1 MNAQPPPPPNGSSPD
16 GLKPLGRDAAPETSE
31 LLRPS
36 RSWLQATIWTL
47 LGTAAFAIAW
57 LAVAKT
63 DEVVVAPGKLEP
75 LGSVKDVQMPVGGVV
90 KSILVKEGEL
100 VKANQI
106 LLKLDTE
113 TDLDRRKNLDQ
124 SIALKQE
131 QLNLKLLERNRYLE
145 LNSTEQ
151 RVLKENLLLQEE
163 LLGRYRDLADQGA
176 SPEIQLLQQ
185 SDRVQQVRGQLE
197 KITVDRE
204 RQLALLD
211 QQIQTLKSD
220 LGTLKSDRTGQ
231 VVRLR
236 YQEIRSPADGL
247 VFGLKPTAAGFVGR
261 DSEPVMS
268 IVPIDTLE
276 ARVEVPSNKI
286 GFIHQGQSSDL
297 SIDSYRATDFGV
309 LEGVVRKIGSDAL
322 PPDPTTG
329 VAGYRFPVDIQLK
342 SQSLV
347 LKDGQ
352 SLPLQVGMSL
362 TANIKLRKV
371 SYLQLLMGGLRD
383 RTESLR
389 EF

>member
-1 MNAQPPPPPNGSSPD
+1 MNNITPNNGTDNSD
-16 GLKPLGRDAAPETSE
+16 RLKPLGRDAAPETSE

-36 RSWLQATIWTL
+36 KSWLQATIWTL
-47 LGTAAFAIAW
+47 IGTAGFAITW
-57 LAVAKT
+57 LAIAKT

-75 LGSVKDVQMPVGGVV
+75 LGSVKDIQMPVGGVV
-90 KSILVKEGEL
+90 QDILVKEGQQ
-100 VKANQI
+100 VKADQI
-106 LLKLDTE
+106 LLRLDTE
-113 TDLDRRKNLDQ
+113 ADLDLRESLDE
-124 SIALKQE
+124 SIALKRE
-131 QLNLKLLERNRYLE
+131 QLNLKQEERLQYLE

-151 RVLKENLLLQEE
+151 RVLRENLVLQQE
-163 LLGRYRDLADQGA
+163 LLERYRDLAEQGA

-185 SDRVQQVRGQLE
+185 ADRVQQVEGQLE
-197 KITVDRE
+197 KITVDRD

-220 LGTLKSDRTGQ
+220 LSRLGSDRTGQ
-231 VVRLR
+231 VVKLR
-236 YQEIRSPADGL
+236 YQEIRSPVDGI
-247 VFGLKPTAAGFVGR
+247 VFDLKPSARGFVARG
-261 DSEPVMS
+261 SEPVMT

-276 ARVEVPSNKI
+276 ARVAVPSNKI
-286 GFIHQGQSSDL
+286 GFIRQGQPSDL
-297 SIDSYRATDFGV
+297 SVDSYRATDFGV

-329 VAGYRFPVDIQLK
+329 VAGYSFPVDIQLK
-342 SQSLV
+342 SQSLM

-352 SLPLQVGMSL
+352 VLPLQVGMSL

-371 SYLQLLMGGLRD
+371 SYLQLLLGGLRD

>member
-1 MNAQPPPPPNGSSPD
+1 MSNTPPSGGQQPEGFQ
-16 GLKPLGRDAAPETSE
+16 PLGRDAAPETSE

-36 RSWLQATIWTL
+36 RSWLQAVIWTL
-47 LGTAAFAIAW
+47 LGTAGFAVLW
-57 LAVAKT
+57 LVIAKT

-75 LGSVKDVQMPVGGVV
+75 LGSVKDIQMPVGGVV
-90 KSILVKEGEL
+90 KDILVKEGER
-100 VKANQI
+100 VKADQ
-106 LLKLDTE
+106 LLLRLDTE
-113 TDLDRRKNLDQ
+113 ADLDRRKTLDE
-124 SIALKQE
+124 SIQLKAEQLALKQ
-131 QLNLKLLERNRYLE
+131 QERLSYLE

-151 RVLKENLLLQEE
+151 RVLQENLELQEE
-163 LLGRYRDLADQGA
+163 LLERYRNLAEQGA

-185 SDRVQQVRGQLE
+185 EDRVQQVEGQLE

-204 RQLALLD
+204 RQVALLD
-211 QQIQTLKSD
+211 QQIQALKTD
-220 LGTLKSDRTGQ
+220 LANVRSERTSQ
-231 VVRLR
+231 VVKLR
-236 YQEIRSPADGL
+236 YQEIRSPVEGI
-247 VFGLKPTAAGFVGR
+247 VFELKPTASGFVARG
-261 DSEPVMS
+261 SEPVMT

-286 GFIHQGQSSDL
+286 GFIHHGQATDL

-322 PPDPTTG
+322 PPDPATG
-329 VAGYRFPVDIQLK
+329 SSGYRFPVDIQLK

>member
-1 MNAQPPPPPNGSSPD
+1 MNNITPSGPNNSD
-16 GLKPLGRDAAPETSE
+16 GFKPLGRDAAPETSE

-36 RSWLQATIWTL
+36 KSWLQATIWTL
-47 LGTAAFAIAW
+47 LGTAGFAIAW
-57 LAVAKT
+57 LAIAKT
-63 DEVVVAPGKLEP
+63 DEVVVAAGRLEP
-75 LGSVKDVQMPVGGVV
+75 LGSVKDIQMPVGGVV
-90 KSILVKEGEL
+90 QDILVKEGQQ
-100 VKANQI
+100 VKADQI
-106 LLKLDTE
+106 LLRLDTE
-113 TDLDRRKNLDQ
+113 ADLDLRESLDET
-124 SIALKQE
+124 IALKQE
-131 QLNLKLLERNRYLE
+131 QLNLKREERLQYLE

-151 RVLKENLLLQEE
+151 RVLRENLERQQE
-163 LLGRYRDLADQGA
+163 LLERYKELAEQGA

-185 SDRVQQVRGQLE
+185 ADRVQQVEGQLE
-197 KITVDRE
+197 KITVDRD

-211 QQIQTLKSD
+211 QQIQTLKSELSR
-220 LGTLKSDRTGQ
+220 LGSDRTSQ
-231 VVRLR
+231 VVKLR
-236 YQEIRSPADGL
+236 YQEIRSPVDGI
-247 VFGLKPTAAGFVGR
+247 VFDLKPSATGFVARG
-261 DSEPVMS
+261 SEPVMT

-276 ARVEVPSNKI
+276 ARVAVPSNKI
-286 GFIHQGQSSDL
+286 GFIHQGQATDL
-297 SIDSYRATDFGV
+297 SVDSYRATDFGV

-329 VAGYRFPVDIQLK
+329 IAGYSFPVDIQLK

-352 SLPLQVGMSL
+352 ALPLQVGMSL

>member
-1 MNAQPPPPPNGSSPD
+1 MNNNDNAFQ
-16 GLKPLGRDAAPETSE
+16 PLGRDAAPETSE

-36 RSWLQATIWTL
+36 KSWLQAVIWTML
-47 LGTAAFAIAW
+47 ATAGFAIAW
-57 LAVAKT
+57 LAIAKT

-75 LGSVKDVQMPVGGVV
+75 LGSVKDIQMPLGGVV
-90 KSILVKEGEL
+90 EDILVREGER

-113 TDLDRRKNLDQ
+113 ADLDKRESLDET
-124 SIALKQE
+124 IVLKQE
-131 QLNLKLLERNRYLE
+131 QLDLKQEERIRYLE

-151 RVLKENLLLQEE
+151 RVLRENLLLQQE
-163 LLGRYRDLADQGA
+163 LLGRYRNLAEQGA

-185 SDRVQQVRGQLE
+185 EDRVQQVQGQLE

-204 RQLALLD
+204 RQLSQLD

-220 LGTLKSDRTGQ
+220 LANLNSQRTSQ
-231 VVRLR
+231 VVKLR
-236 YQEIRSPADGL
+236 YQEIRSPVEGI
-247 VFGLKPTAAGFVGR
+247 VFDLKPTASGFVARG
-261 DSEPVMS
+261 SEPVMT

-276 ARVEVPSNKI
+276 ARVAVPSNKI
-286 GFIHQGQSSDL
+286 GFIHNGQSTDL

-329 VAGYRFPVDIQLK
+329 LAGYRFPVDIRLK

>member
-1 MNAQPPPPPNGSSPD
+1 MTNIPPSGGKQPEGFQ
-16 GLKPLGRDAAPETSE
+16 PLGRDAAPETSE

-36 RSWLQATIWTL
+36 RSWLQAVIWTL
-47 LGTAAFAIAW
+47 LGTAGFAILW
-57 LAVAKT
+57 LVIAKT

-75 LGSVKDVQMPVGGVV
+75 LGSVKDIQMPVGGVV
-90 KSILVKEGEL
+90 QDILVNEGER
-100 VKANQI
+100 VKADQ
-106 LLKLDTE
+106 LLLRLDTE
-113 TDLDRRKNLDQ
+113 ADLDRRETLDE

-131 QLNLKLLERNRYLE
+131 QLALKQQERLSYLE

-151 RVLKENLLLQEE
+151 RVLKENLELQQE
-163 LLGRYRDLADQGA
+163 LLERYRDLAKQGA

-185 SDRVQQVRGQLE
+185 EDRVQQVEGQLE

-204 RQLALLD
+204 RQVALLD
-211 QQIQTLKSD
+211 QQIQALKTD
-220 LGTLKSDRTGQ
+220 LANVRSELTGQ
-231 VVRLR
+231 VVKLR
-236 YQEIRSPADGL
+236 YQEIRSPVEGI
-247 VFGLKPTAAGFVGR
+247 VFELKPTASGYVARG
-261 DSEPVMS
+261 SEPVMT

-286 GFIHQGQSSDL
+286 GFIHRGQATDL

-309 LEGVVRKIGSDAL
+309 LRGVVRKIGSDAL
-322 PPDPTTG
+322 PPDPATG
-329 VAGYRFPVDIQLK
+329 TSGYRFPVDIQLK

-371 SYLQLLMGGLRD
+371 SYLQLLLGGLRD

>member
-1 MNAQPPPPPNGSSPD
+1 MKNITPKSSDDSNGF
-16 GLKPLGRDAAPETSE
+16 KPLGRDAAPETSE

-47 LGTAAFAIAW
+47 LATAGFAIAW
-57 LAVAKT
+57 LAIAKT
-63 DEVVVAPGKLEP
+63 DEVVVAAGKLEP
-75 LGSVKDVQMPVGGVV
+75 LGSVKDIQMPVGGVV
-90 KSILVKEGEL
+90 QDILVKEGQQ
-100 VKANQI
+100 VKADQI
-106 LLKLDTE
+106 LLRLDTE
-113 TDLDRRKNLDQ
+113 ADLDLRESLDET
-124 SIALKQE
+124 IALKQE
-131 QLNLKLLERNRYLE
+131 QLNLKREERLQYLE

-151 RVLKENLLLQEE
+151 RVLRENLELQQE
-163 LLGRYRDLADQGA
+163 LLERYRDLAEQGA

-185 SDRVQQVRGQLE
+185 ADRVQQVEGQLE
-197 KITVDRE
+197 KITVDRD
-204 RQLALLD
+204 RQLSLLD
-211 QQIQTLKSD
+211 QQIQTLKSELSR
-220 LGTLKSDRTGQ
+220 LGSDRTSQ
-231 VVRLR
+231 VVKLR
-236 YQEIRSPADGL
+236 YQEIRSPVDGI
-247 VFGLKPTAAGFVGR
+247 VFDLKPSATGFVARG
-261 DSEPVMS
+261 SEPVMT

-276 ARVEVPSNKI
+276 ARVAVPSNKI
-286 GFIHQGQSSDL
+286 GFIHQGQATDL
-297 SIDSYRATDFGV
+297 SVDSYRATDFGV

-329 VAGYRFPVDIQLK
+329 IAGYSFPVDIQLK

-352 SLPLQVGMSL
+352 ALPLQVGMSL

>member
-1 MNAQPPPPPNGSSPD
+1 MSNTPPSGGQQPEGFQ
-16 GLKPLGRDAAPETSE
+16 PLGRDAAPETSE

-36 RSWLQATIWTL
+36 RSWLQAVIWTL
-47 LGTAAFAIAW
+47 LGTAGFAVLW
-57 LAVAKT
+57 LVIAKT

-75 LGSVKDVQMPVGGVV
+75 LGSVKDIQMPVGGVV
-90 KSILVKEGEL
+90 KDILVKEGER
-100 VKANQI
+100 VEADQ
-106 LLKLDTE
+106 LLLRLDTE
-113 TDLDRRKNLDQ
+113 ADLDRRETLDE
-124 SIALKQE
+124 SIQLKQE
-131 QLNLKLLERNRYLE
+131 QLALKQQERLSYLE

-151 RVLKENLLLQEE
+151 RVLQENLELQQE
-163 LLGRYRDLADQGA
+163 LLERYRNLAEQGA

-185 SDRVQQVRGQLE
+185 EDRVQQVKGQLE

-204 RQLALLD
+204 RQVALLD
-211 QQIQTLKSD
+211 QQIQALKTD
-220 LGTLKSDRTGQ
+220 LANVRSERTSQ
-231 VVRLR
+231 VVKLR
-236 YQEIRSPADGL
+236 YQEIRSPVEGI
-247 VFGLKPTAAGFVGR
+247 VFELKPTASGFVARG
-261 DSEPVMS
+261 SEPVMT

-286 GFIHQGQSSDL
+286 GFIHHGQATDL

-322 PPDPTTG
+322 PPDPATG
-329 VAGYRFPVDIQLK
+329 SSSYRFPVDIQLK

>member
-1 MNAQPPPPPNGSSPD
+1 MNPQTPPPGQGSNPD
-16 GLKPLGRDAAPETSE
+16 GLKPLGRDVAPETSE

-47 LGTAAFAIAW
+47 LGTAGFAIAW

-113 TDLDRRKNLDQ
+113 TDLDRRQTLDQ

-131 QLNLKLLERNRYLE
+131 QLNLKQLERKRYLE

-151 RVLKENLLLQEE
+151 RVLKENLQLQEE
-163 LLGRYRDLADQGA
+163 LLDRYRDLAEQGA

-185 SDRVQQVRGQLE
+185 EDRVQQVEGQLE

-204 RQLALLD
+204 RQVALLD

-220 LGTLKSDRTGQ
+220 LATLKSDRTGQ
-231 VVRLR
+231 VVKLR

-247 VFGLKPTAAGFVGR
+247 VFGLKPTAPGFVGR
-261 DSEPVMS
+261 DSEPVMT

>member
-1 MNAQPPPPPNGSSPD
+1 MNNITPNNGTDNSD
-16 GLKPLGRDAAPETSE
+16 RLKPLGRDAAPETSE

-36 RSWLQATIWTL
+36 KSWLQATIWTL
-47 LGTAAFAIAW
+47 IGTAGFAIAW
-57 LAVAKT
+57 LAIAKT

-75 LGSVKDVQMPVGGVV
+75 LGSVKDIQMPVGGVV
-90 KSILVKEGEL
+90 QDILVKEGQQ
-100 VKANQI
+100 VKADQI
-106 LLKLDTE
+106 LLRLDTE
-113 TDLDRRKNLDQ
+113 ADLDLRESLDET
-124 SIALKQE
+124 IALKRE
-131 QLNLKLLERNRYLE
+131 QLSLKQEERVQYLE

-151 RVLKENLLLQEE
+151 RVLRENLVLQQE
-163 LLGRYRDLADQGA
+163 LLERYRDLAEQGA

-185 SDRVQQVRGQLE
+185 ADRVQQVEGQLE
-197 KITVDRE
+197 KITVDRD

-220 LGTLKSDRTGQ
+220 LSRLGSDRTGQ
-231 VVRLR
+231 VVKLR
-236 YQEIRSPADGL
+236 YQEIRSPVDGV
-247 VFGLKPTAAGFVGR
+247 VFDLKPSATGFVARG
-261 DSEPVMS
+261 SEPVMT

-276 ARVEVPSNKI
+276 ARVAVPSNKI
-286 GFIHQGQSSDL
+286 GFIHQGQPTDL
-297 SIDSYRATDFGV
+297 SVDSYRATDFGV

-329 VAGYRFPVDIQLK
+329 VAGYSFPVDIQLK

-352 SLPLQVGMSL
+352 VLPLQVGMSL

-371 SYLQLLMGGLRD
+371 SYLQLLLGGLRD

>member
-1 MNAQPPPPPNGSSPD
+1 MNNITPRGPNNSD
-16 GLKPLGRDAAPETSE
+16 GFKPLGRDAAPETSE

-36 RSWLQATIWTL
+36 KSWLQATIWTL
-47 LGTAAFAIAW
+47 LGTAGFAIAW
-57 LAVAKT
+57 LAIAKT
-63 DEVVVAPGKLEP
+63 DEVVVAAGKLEP
-75 LGSVKDVQMPVGGVV
+75 LGSVKDIQMPVGGVV
-90 KSILVKEGEL
+90 QDILVKEGQQ
-100 VKANQI
+100 VKADQI
-106 LLKLDTE
+106 LLRLDTE
-113 TDLDRRKNLDQ
+113 ADLDLRESLDET
-124 SIALKQE
+124 IALKQE
-131 QLNLKLLERNRYLE
+131 QLNLKREERLQYLE

-151 RVLKENLLLQEE
+151 RVLRENLELQQE
-163 LLGRYRDLADQGA
+163 LLERYKDLAEQGA

-185 SDRVQQVRGQLE
+185 ADRVQQVEGQLE
-197 KITVDRE
+197 KITVDRD

-211 QQIQTLKSD
+211 QQIQTLKSELSR
-220 LGTLKSDRTGQ
+220 LGSDRTSQ
-231 VVRLR
+231 VVQLR
-236 YQEIRSPADGL
+236 YQEIRSPVDGI
-247 VFGLKPTAAGFVGR
+247 VFDLKPSATGFVARG
-261 DSEPVMS
+261 SEPVMT

-276 ARVEVPSNKI
+276 ARVAVPSNKI
-286 GFIHQGQSSDL
+286 GFIHQGQATDL
-297 SIDSYRATDFGV
+297 SVDSYRATDFGV

-329 VAGYRFPVDIQLK
+329 IAGYSFPVDIQLK

-352 SLPLQVGMSL
+352 VLPLQVGMSL

>member
-1 MNAQPPPPPNGSSPD
+1 MNPQTPPPGQGSNPD

-47 LGTAAFAIAW
+47 LGTAGFAIAW

-113 TDLDRRKNLDQ
+113 TDLDRRQTLDQ

-131 QLNLKLLERNRYLE
+131 QLNLKQLERKRYLE

-151 RVLKENLLLQEE
+151 RVLKENLQLQEE
-163 LLGRYRDLADQGA
+163 LLDRYRDLAEQGA

-185 SDRVQQVRGQLE
+185 EDRVQQVEGQLE

-204 RQLALLD
+204 RQVALLD

-220 LGTLKSDRTGQ
+220 LATLKSDRTGQ
-231 VVRLR
+231 VVKLR

-261 DSEPVMS
+261 DSEPVMT

>member
-1 MNAQPPPPPNGSSPD
+1 MNNSHNNDNS
-16 GLKPLGRDAAPETSE
+16 LRPLGRDAAPETSE
-31 LLRPS
+31 LLRQS
-36 RSWLQATIWTL
+36 RSWLQAVIWTM
-47 LGTAAFAIAW
+47 LGTAGFAIAW
-57 LAVAKT
+57 LAIAKT

-75 LGSVKDVQMPVGGVV
+75 LGSVKDIQMPLGGVV
-90 KSILVKEGEL
+90 EDILVREGER

-113 TDLDRRKNLDQ
+113 ADLDRRESLDQ
-124 SIALKQE
+124 TIALKKE
-131 QLNLKLLERNRYLE
+131 QLELKQEERVRYLE

-151 RVLKENLLLQEE
+151 RVLRENLLLQQE
-163 LLGRYRDLADQGA
+163 LLERYRNLAEQGA

-185 SDRVQQVRGQLE
+185 EDRVQQVEGQLE

-204 RQLALLD
+204 RQLSQLD
-211 QQIQTLKSD
+211 QQIQTLRSD
-220 LGTLKSDRTGQ
+220 LANLGSQRTSQ
-231 VVRLR
+231 VVKLR
-236 YQEIRSPADGL
+236 YQEIRSPVEGI
-247 VFGLKPTAAGFVGR
+247 VFDLKPTASGFVAQG
-261 DSEPVMS
+261 SEPVMT

-286 GFIHQGQSSDL
+286 GFIHNGQSTDL

-329 VAGYRFPVDIQLK
+329 LPGYRFPVDIQLK

>member
-1 MNAQPPPPPNGSSPD
+1 MNKITPTNSGNENSF
-16 GLKPLGRDAAPETSE
+16 KPLGRDAAPETSE

-36 RSWLQATIWTL
+36 KSWLQATIWTL
-47 LGTAAFAIAW
+47 LATAGFAIAW
-57 LAVAKT
+57 LAIAKT

-75 LGSVKDVQMPVGGVV
+75 LGSVKDIQMPVGGVV
-90 KSILVKEGEL
+90 KDILVKEGQQ

-106 LLKLDTE
+106 LLRLDTE
-113 TDLDRRKNLDQ
+113 ADVDLRESLDET
-124 SIALKQE
+124 IALKRE
-131 QLNLKLLERNRYLE
+131 QLKLKQEERLQYLE

-151 RVLKENLLLQEE
+151 RVLRENLVLQQE
-163 LLGRYRDLADQGA
+163 LLDRYRNLAEQGA

-185 SDRVQQVRGQLE
+185 SDRVQQVEGQLE

-204 RQLALLD
+204 RQLSLLD
-211 QQIQTLKSD
+211 QQIQTLKSELSRLGSD
-220 LGTLKSDRTGQ
+220 LTGQ
-231 VVRLR
+231 VVKLL
-236 YQEIRSPADGL
+236 YQEIRSPVDGI
-247 VFGLKPTAAGFVGR
+247 VFELKPSATGFVARG
-261 DSEPVMS
+261 SEPVMT

-276 ARVEVPSNKI
+276 ARVAVPSNKI
-286 GFIHQGQSSDL
+286 GFIHQGQATDL
-297 SIDSYRATDFGV
+297 SVDSYRATDFGV

-329 VAGYRFPVDIQLK
+329 VAGYSFPVDIQLK

-352 SLPLQVGMSL
+352 VLPLQVGMSL

>member
-1 MNAQPPPPPNGSSPD
+1 MSNTPPSGGQQPEGFQ
-16 GLKPLGRDAAPETSE
+16 PLGRDAAPETSE

-36 RSWLQATIWTL
+36 RSWLQAVIWTL
-47 LGTAAFAIAW
+47 LGTAGFAVLW
-57 LAVAKT
+57 LVIAKT

-75 LGSVKDVQMPVGGVV
+75 LGSVKDIQMPVGGVV
-90 KSILVKEGEL
+90 KDILVKEGER
-100 VKANQI
+100 VEADQ
-106 LLKLDTE
+106 LLLRLDTE
-113 TDLDRRKNLDQ
+113 ADLDRRKTLDE
-124 SIALKQE
+124 SIQLKAEQLALKQ
-131 QLNLKLLERNRYLE
+131 QERLSYLE

-151 RVLKENLLLQEE
+151 RVLQENLELQEE
-163 LLGRYRDLADQGA
+163 LLERYRNLAEQGA

-185 SDRVQQVRGQLE
+185 EDRVQQVEGQLE
-197 KITVDRE
+197 KITVDRQ
-204 RQLALLD
+204 RQVALLD
-211 QQIQTLKSD
+211 QQIQALKTD
-220 LGTLKSDRTGQ
+220 LANVRSERTSQ
-231 VVRLR
+231 AVKLR
-236 YQEIRSPADGL
+236 YQEIRSPVEGI
-247 VFGLKPTAAGFVGR
+247 VFELKPTASGFVARG
-261 DSEPVMS
+261 SEPVMT

-286 GFIHQGQSSDL
+286 GFIHHGQATDL

-322 PPDPTTG
+322 PPDPATG
-329 VAGYRFPVDIQLK
+329 SSGYRFPVDIQLK

>member
-1 MNAQPPPPPNGSSPD
+1 MKNITPTSPD
-16 GLKPLGRDAAPETSE
+16 NRDGFKPLGRDAAPETSE

-36 RSWLQATIWTL
+36 RSWLQATIWTML
-47 LGTAAFAIAW
+47 ATAGFAIAW
-57 LAVAKT
+57 LVIAKT
-63 DEVVVAPGKLEP
+63 DEVVVAAGKLEP

-90 KSILVKEGEL
+90 QDILVKEGQQ
-100 VKANQI
+100 VKADQI
-106 LLKLDTE
+106 LLRLDTE
-113 TDLDRRKNLDQ
+113 ADLDFRESLDET
-124 SIALKQE
+124 IALKKE
-131 QLNLKLLERNRYLE
+131 QLNLKQEERLQYLE

-151 RVLKENLLLQEE
+151 RVLRENLVLQQE
-163 LLGRYRDLADQGA
+163 LLERYRSLAEQGA

-185 SDRVQQVRGQLE
+185 ADRVQQVEGQLD
-197 KITVDRE
+197 KIAVDRD
-204 RQLALLD
+204 RQLSQLD
-211 QQIQTLKSD
+211 QQIQTLKSELSR
-220 LGTLKSDRTGQ
+220 LGSDRTGQ
-231 VVRLR
+231 VVKLR
-236 YQEIRSPADGL
+236 YQEIRSPVDGI
-247 VFGLKPTAAGFVGR
+247 VFDLKPSAKGFVARG
-261 DSEPVMS
+261 SEPVMT

-276 ARVEVPSNKI
+276 ARVSVPSNKI
-286 GFIHQGQSSDL
+286 GFIHQGQATEL
-297 SIDSYRATDFGV
+297 SVDSYRATDFGV

-329 VAGYRFPVDIQLK
+329 IAGYSFPDDIQLK

-352 SLPLQVGMSL
+352 ALPLQVGMSL

>member
-1 MNAQPPPPPNGSSPD
+1 MKNITPTSADNGT

-47 LGTAAFAIAW
+47 LATAGFAIAW
-57 LAVAKT
+57 LAIAKT

-75 LGSVKDVQMPVGGVV
+75 LGSVKDIQMPVGGVV
-90 KSILVKEGEL
+90 QDILVKEGQQ

-106 LLKLDTE
+106 LLRLDTE
-113 TDLDRRKNLDQ
+113 ADLDLRESLDET
-124 SIALKQE
+124 IALKQE
-131 QLNLKLLERNRYLE
+131 QLNLKQEERLQYLE

-151 RVLKENLLLQEE
+151 RVLQENLVLQEE
-163 LLGRYRDLADQGA
+163 LLERYRNLAEQGA

-185 SDRVQQVRGQLE
+185 ADRVQQVKGQLE
-197 KITVDRE
+197 KITVDRD
-204 RQLALLD
+204 RQLSLLD

-220 LGTLKSDRTGQ
+220 LSRLGSDRTGQ
-231 VVRLR
+231 VVKLR
-236 YQEIRSPADGL
+236 YQEIRSPVDGI
-247 VFGLKPTAAGFVGR
+247 VFDLKPSATGFVARG
-261 DSEPVMS
+261 SEPVMT

-276 ARVEVPSNKI
+276 ARVAVPSNKI
-286 GFIHQGQSSDL
+286 GFIRQGQPTDL
-297 SIDSYRATDFGV
+297 SVDSYRATDFGV

-329 VAGYRFPVDIQLK
+329 VAGYSFPVDIQLK

-352 SLPLQVGMSL
+352 ALPLQVGMSL

>member
-1 MNAQPPPPPNGSSPD
+1 MNNITPPND
-16 GLKPLGRDAAPETSE
+16 GFKPLGRDAAPETSE

-36 RSWLQATIWTL
+36 RSWLQAVIWTL
-47 LGTAAFAIAW
+47 LGTAGFAMAW
-57 LAVAKT
+57 LAIAKT
-63 DEVVVAPGKLEP
+63 DEVVVAAGKLEP
-75 LGSVKDVQMPVGGVV
+75 LGSVKDIQMPVGGVV
-90 KSILVKEGEL
+90 KDILVKEGER
-100 VKANQI
+100 VKADQL

-113 TDLDRRKNLDQ
+113 ADLDKRDSLVQ
-124 SIALKQE
+124 SIALKEE
-131 QLNLKLLERNRYLE
+131 QLELKETERSRYLE

-163 LLGRYRDLADQGA
+163 LLERYRDLARQGA

-185 SDRVQQVRGQLE
+185 EDRVQQVEGQLE
-197 KITVDRE
+197 KISVDRD
-204 RQLALLD
+204 RQLAQLD

-220 LGTLKSDRTGQ
+220 LARLRSERTGQ
-231 VVRLR
+231 VVKLR
-236 YQEIRSPADGL
+236 YQEIRSPVDGI
-247 VFGLKPTAAGFVGR
+247 VFELKPTASGFVARG
-261 DSEPVMS
+261 SEPVMT

-286 GFIHQGQSSDL
+286 GFIHQGQATDL

-322 PPDPTTG
+322 PPEPGTG
-329 VAGYRFPVDIQLK
+329 ATGYRFPVDIRLK

-347 LKDGQ
+347 VRDGQ

>member
-1 MNAQPPPPPNGSSPD
+1 MKNITPTSPD
-16 GLKPLGRDAAPETSE
+16 NRDSFKPLGRDAAPETSE

-47 LGTAAFAIAW
+47 LGTAGFAIAW
-57 LAVAKT
+57 LAIAKT

-75 LGSVKDVQMPVGGVV
+75 LGSVKDIQMPIGGVV
-90 KSILVKEGEL
+90 EDILVREGER
-100 VKANQI
+100 VKKDQI

-113 TDLDRRKNLDQ
+113 ADLDKRESLDQ
-124 SIALKQE
+124 TIALKQE
-131 QLNLKLLERNRYLE
+131 QLELKQEERISYLE

-151 RVLKENLLLQEE
+151 RVLRDNLLLQEE
-163 LLGRYRDLADQGA
+163 LLGRYRNLAEQGA

-185 SDRVQQVRGQLE
+185 EDRVQQVEGQLE

-204 RQLALLD
+204 RQLSQLD

-220 LGTLKSDRTGQ
+220 LANLSSQRTSQ
-231 VVRLR
+231 VVKLR
-236 YQEIRSPADGL
+236 YQEIRSPVEGI
-247 VFGLKPTAAGFVGR
+247 VFDLKPTASGFVAQG
-261 DSEPVMS
+261 SEPVMT

-286 GFIHQGQSSDL
+286 GFIHNGQSTDL

-329 VAGYRFPVDIQLK
+329 LAGYRFPVDIQLK

>member
-1 MNAQPPPPPNGSSPD
+1 MNNSDNNDNAFQ
-16 GLKPLGRDAAPETSE
+16 PLGRDAAPETSE

-36 RSWLQATIWTL
+36 KSWLQAVIWTML
-47 LGTAAFAIAW
+47 ATAGFAIAW
-57 LAVAKT
+57 LAIAKT

-75 LGSVKDVQMPVGGVV
+75 LGSVKDIQMPLGGVV
-90 KSILVKEGEL
+90 EDILVREGER

-113 TDLDRRKNLDQ
+113 ADLDKRESLDQ
-124 SIALKQE
+124 TIVLKQE
-131 QLNLKLLERNRYLE
+131 QLDLKQEERIRYLE

-151 RVLKENLLLQEE
+151 RVLRENLLLQQE
-163 LLGRYRDLADQGA
+163 LLGRYRNLAEQGA

-185 SDRVQQVRGQLE
+185 EDRVQQVQGQLE

-204 RQLALLD
+204 RQLSQLD

-220 LGTLKSDRTGQ
+220 LANLNSQRTSQ
-231 VVRLR
+231 VVKLR
-236 YQEIRSPADGL
+236 YQEIRSPVEGI
-247 VFGLKPTAAGFVGR
+247 VFDLKPTASGFVARG
-261 DSEPVMS
+261 SEPVMT

-276 ARVEVPSNKI
+276 ARVAVPSNKI
-286 GFIHQGQSSDL
+286 GFIHNGQSTDL

-309 LEGVVRKIGSDAL
+309 LKGVVRKIGSDAL

-329 VAGYRFPVDIQLK
+329 IAGYRFPVDIQLK

-352 SLPLQVGMSL
+352 ALPLQVGMSL

-383 RTESLR
+383 RSESLR

>member
-1 MNAQPPPPPNGSSPD
+1 MSNTPPSGGQQPD
-16 GLKPLGRDAAPETSE
+16 GFQPLGRDAAPETSE

-36 RSWLQATIWTL
+36 RSWLQAVIWTL
-47 LGTAAFAIAW
+47 LGTAGFAVLW
-57 LAVAKT
+57 LVIAKT

-75 LGSVKDVQMPVGGVV
+75 LGSVKDIQMPVGGVV
-90 KSILVKEGEL
+90 KDILVKEGER
-100 VKANQI
+100 VKADQ
-106 LLKLDTE
+106 LLLRLDTE
-113 TDLDRRKNLDQ
+113 ADLDRRKTLDE
-124 SIALKQE
+124 SIQLQAEQLALKQ
-131 QLNLKLLERNRYLE
+131 QERLSYLE

-151 RVLKENLLLQEE
+151 RVLQENLELQEE
-163 LLGRYRDLADQGA
+163 LLERYRNLAEQGA

-185 SDRVQQVRGQLE
+185 EDRVQQVEGQLE

-204 RQLALLD
+204 RQVALLD
-211 QQIQTLKSD
+211 QQIQALKTD
-220 LGTLKSDRTGQ
+220 LANVRSERTSQ
-231 VVRLR
+231 VVKLR
-236 YQEIRSPADGL
+236 YQEIRSPVEGI
-247 VFGLKPTAAGFVGR
+247 VFELKPTASGFVARG
-261 DSEPVMS
+261 SEPVMT

-286 GFIHQGQSSDL
+286 GFIHHGQATDL

-322 PPDPTTG
+322 PPDPATG
-329 VAGYRFPVDIQLK
+329 SSSYRFPVDIQLK

>member
-1 MNAQPPPPPNGSSPD
+1 MNNSDNND
-16 GLKPLGRDAAPETSE
+16 GAFRPLGRDAAPETSE

-36 RSWLQATIWTL
+36 RSWLQAVIWTML
-47 LGTAAFAIAW
+47 ATAGFAVAW
-57 LAVAKT
+57 LAIAKT

-75 LGSVKDVQMPVGGVV
+75 LGSVKDIQMPLGGVV
-90 KSILVKEGEL
+90 EDILVREGER

-113 TDLDRRKNLDQ
+113 ADLDKRESLDETIVLKKEQ
-124 SIALKQE
+124 LDLKQE
-131 QLNLKLLERNRYLE
+131 ERIRYLE

-151 RVLKENLLLQEE
+151 RVLRENLLLQQE
-163 LLGRYRDLADQGA
+163 LLGRYRNLAEQGA

-185 SDRVQQVRGQLE
+185 EDRVQQVQGQLE

-204 RQLALLD
+204 RQLSQLD

-220 LGTLKSDRTGQ
+220 LANLSSQRTTQ
-231 VVRLR
+231 VVKLR
-236 YQEIRSPADGL
+236 YQEIRSPVEGI
-247 VFGLKPTAAGFVGR
+247 VFDLKPTASGYVAQG
-261 DSEPVMS
+261 SEPVMT

-286 GFIHQGQSSDL
+286 GFIHNGQSTDL

-309 LEGVVRKIGSDAL
+309 LKGVVRKIGSDAL

-329 VAGYRFPVDIQLK
+329 LAGYRFPVDIRLK

>member
-1 MNAQPPPPPNGSSPD
+1 MKNITPTSQTNSD
-16 GLKPLGRDAAPETSE
+16 GIKPLGRDAAPETSE

-36 RSWLQATIWTL
+36 KSWLQATIWTL
-47 LGTAAFAIAW
+47 LATAGFAIAW
-57 LAVAKT
+57 LAIAKT
-63 DEVVVAPGKLEP
+63 EEVVVAAGKLEP
-75 LGSVKDVQMPVGGVV
+75 LGSVKDIQMPVGGVV
-90 KSILVKEGEL
+90 QDILVNEGEL

-106 LLKLDTE
+106 LLRLDTE
-113 TDLDRRKNLDQ
+113 ADLDLRESLDE

-131 QLNLKLLERNRYLE
+131 QLDLKREERLQYLE

-151 RVLKENLLLQEE
+151 RVLEENLLLQQE
-163 LLGRYRDLADQGA
+163 LLDRYRNLAEQGA

-185 SDRVQQVRGQLE
+185 ADRVQQVEGQLE

-204 RQLALLD
+204 RQLSLLD
-211 QQIQTLKSD
+211 QQIQTLKSELSR
-220 LGTLKSDRTGQ
+220 LGSDRTSQ
-231 VVRLR
+231 VVKLR
-236 YQEIRSPADGL
+236 YQEIRSPVDGI
-247 VFGLKPTAAGFVGR
+247 VFDLKPSASGFVARG
-261 DSEPVMS
+261 SEPVMT

-276 ARVEVPSNKI
+276 ARVAVPSNKI
-286 GFIHQGQSSDL
+286 GFIRQGQPTDL
-297 SIDSYRATDFGV
+297 SVDSYRATDFGV
-309 LEGVVRKIGSDAL
+309 LKGVVRKIGSDAL

-329 VAGYRFPVDIQLK
+329 VAGYSFPVDIQLK

-352 SLPLQVGMSL
+352 ALPLQVGMSL

>member
-1 MNAQPPPPPNGSSPD
+1 MKNITPTNPD
-16 GLKPLGRDAAPETSE
+16 NRDGFKPLGRDAAPETSE

-47 LGTAAFAIAW
+47 LGTAGFAIAW
-57 LAVAKT
+57 LAIAKT

-75 LGSVKDVQMPVGGVV
+75 LGSVKDIQMPIGGVV
-90 KSILVKEGEL
+90 EDILVREGER
-100 VKANQI
+100 VKKDQI

-113 TDLDRRKNLDQ
+113 ADLDKRESLDQ
-124 SIALKQE
+124 TIALKQE
-131 QLNLKLLERNRYLE
+131 QLELKQEERISYLE

-151 RVLKENLLLQEE
+151 RVLRDNLLLQEE
-163 LLGRYRDLADQGA
+163 LLGRYRNLAEQGA

-185 SDRVQQVRGQLE
+185 EDRVQQVEGQLE

-204 RQLALLD
+204 RQLSQLD

-220 LGTLKSDRTGQ
+220 LANLSSQRTSQ
-231 VVRLR
+231 VVKLR
-236 YQEIRSPADGL
+236 YQEIRSPVEGI
-247 VFGLKPTAAGFVGR
+247 VFDLKPTASGFVAQG
-261 DSEPVMS
+261 SEPVMT

-286 GFIHQGQSSDL
+286 GFIHNGQSTDL

-309 LEGVVRKIGSDAL
+309 LKGVVRKIGSDAL

-329 VAGYRFPVDIQLK
+329 LAGYRFPVDIQLK

>member
-1 MNAQPPPPPNGSSPD
+1 MNNITPSGPNNSD
-16 GLKPLGRDAAPETSE
+16 GFKPLGRDAAPETSE

-36 RSWLQATIWTL
+36 KSWLQATIWTL
-47 LGTAAFAIAW
+47 LGTAGFAIAW
-57 LAVAKT
+57 LAIAKT
-63 DEVVVAPGKLEP
+63 DEVVVAAGRLEP
-75 LGSVKDVQMPVGGVV
+75 LGSVKDIQMPVGGVV
-90 KSILVKEGEL
+90 QDILVKEGQQ
-100 VKANQI
+100 VKADQI
-106 LLKLDTE
+106 LLRLDTE
-113 TDLDRRKNLDQ
+113 ADLDLRESLDET
-124 SIALKQE
+124 IALKQE
-131 QLNLKLLERNRYLE
+131 QLNLKREERLQYLE

-151 RVLKENLLLQEE
+151 RVLRENLELQQE
-163 LLGRYRDLADQGA
+163 LLERYRDLAEQGA

-185 SDRVQQVRGQLE
+185 ADRVQQVEGQLE
-197 KITVDRE
+197 KITVDRD
-204 RQLALLD
+204 RQLSLLD
-211 QQIQTLKSD
+211 QQIQTLKSELSR
-220 LGTLKSDRTGQ
+220 LGSDRTSQ
-231 VVRLR
+231 VVKLR
-236 YQEIRSPADGL
+236 YQEIRSPVDGI
-247 VFGLKPTAAGFVGR
+247 VFDLKPSATGFVARG
-261 DSEPVMS
+261 SEPVMT

-276 ARVEVPSNKI
+276 ARVAVPSNKI
-286 GFIHQGQSSDL
+286 GFIHQGQATDL

-329 VAGYRFPVDIQLK
+329 IAGYSFPVDIQLK

-352 SLPLQVGMSL
+352 VLPLQVGMSL

>member
-1 MNAQPPPPPNGSSPD
+1 MNNITPNNGTDNSD
-16 GLKPLGRDAAPETSE
+16 RLKPLGRDAAPETSE

-36 RSWLQATIWTL
+36 KSWLQATIWTL
-47 LGTAAFAIAW
+47 IGTAGFAITW
-57 LAVAKT
+57 LAIAKT

-75 LGSVKDVQMPVGGVV
+75 LGSVKDIQMPVGGVV
-90 KSILVKEGEL
+90 QDILVTEGQQ
-100 VKANQI
+100 VRADQI
-106 LLKLDTE
+106 LLRLDTE
-113 TDLDRRKNLDQ
+113 ADLDLRESLDE
-124 SIALKQE
+124 SIALKRE
-131 QLNLKLLERNRYLE
+131 QLNLKQEERLQYLE

-151 RVLKENLLLQEE
+151 RVLRENLVLQQE
-163 LLGRYRDLADQGA
+163 LLERYRDLAEQGA

-185 SDRVQQVRGQLE
+185 ADRVQQVEGQLE
-197 KITVDRE
+197 KITVDRD

-220 LGTLKSDRTGQ
+220 LSRLGSDRTGQ
-231 VVRLR
+231 VVKLR
-236 YQEIRSPADGL
+236 YQEIRSPVDGI
-247 VFGLKPTAAGFVGR
+247 VFDLKPSARGFVARG
-261 DSEPVMS
+261 SEPVMT

-276 ARVEVPSNKI
+276 ARVAVPSNKI
-286 GFIHQGQSSDL
+286 GFIRQGQPSDL
-297 SIDSYRATDFGV
+297 SVDSYRATDFGV

-329 VAGYRFPVDIQLK
+329 VAGYSFPVDIQLK

-352 SLPLQVGMSL
+352 VLPLQVGMSL

-371 SYLQLLMGGLRD
+371 SYLQLLLGGLRD

>member
-1 MNAQPPPPPNGSSPD
+1 MNNSDKGFQ
-16 GLKPLGRDAAPETSE
+16 PLGRDAAPETSE
-31 LLRPS
+31 LLKPS
-36 RSWLQATIWTL
+36 KSWLQAVIWTML
-47 LGTAAFAIAW
+47 ATAGFAIAW
-57 LAVAKT
+57 LAIAKT

-75 LGSVKDVQMPVGGVV
+75 LGSVKDIQMPLGGVV
-90 KSILVKEGEL
+90 EDILVREGER

-113 TDLDRRKNLDQ
+113 ADLDKRESLDQ
-124 SIALKQE
+124 TIVLKQE
-131 QLNLKLLERNRYLE
+131 QLDLKQEERIRYLE

-151 RVLKENLLLQEE
+151 RVLRENLLLQQE
-163 LLGRYRDLADQGA
+163 LLGRYRNLAEQGA

-185 SDRVQQVRGQLE
+185 EDRVQQVQGQLE

-204 RQLALLD
+204 RQLSQLD

-220 LGTLKSDRTGQ
+220 LANLNSQRTSQ
-231 VVRLR
+231 VVKLR
-236 YQEIRSPADGL
+236 YQEIRSPVEGI
-247 VFGLKPTAAGFVGR
+247 VFDLKPTASGFVARG
-261 DSEPVMS
+261 SEPVMT

-276 ARVEVPSNKI
+276 ARVAVPSNKI
-286 GFIHQGQSSDL
+286 GFIHNGQSTDL

-309 LEGVVRKIGSDAL
+309 LKGVVRKIGSDAL

-329 VAGYRFPVDIQLK
+329 LAGYRFPVDIQLK

>member
-1 MNAQPPPPPNGSSPD
+1 MNPQTPPPGQGSNPD

-47 LGTAAFAIAW
+47 LGTAGFAIAW

-113 TDLDRRKNLDQ
+113 TDLDRRKTLDQ

-131 QLNLKLLERNRYLE
+131 QLNLKQLERKRYLE

-163 LLGRYRDLADQGA
+163 LLARYSDLAEQGA

-185 SDRVQQVRGQLE
+185 EDRVQQVEGQLE

-204 RQLALLD
+204 RQVALLD
-211 QQIQTLKSD
+211 QQIQTLQSD

-231 VVRLR
+231 VVKLR

-261 DSEPVMS
+261 DSEPVMT

-329 VAGYRFPVDIQLK
+329 VAGYRFPVDIRLK

>member
-1 MNAQPPPPPNGSSPD
+1 MNNITPSGPNNSD
-16 GLKPLGRDAAPETSE
+16 GFKPLGRDAAPETSE

-36 RSWLQATIWTL
+36 KSWLQATIWTL
-47 LGTAAFAIAW
+47 LGTAGFAIAW
-57 LAVAKT
+57 LAIAKT
-63 DEVVVAPGKLEP
+63 DEVVVAAGKLEP
-75 LGSVKDVQMPVGGVV
+75 LGSVKDIQMPVGGVV
-90 KSILVKEGEL
+90 QDILVKEGQQ
-100 VKANQI
+100 VKADQI
-106 LLKLDTE
+106 LLRLDTE
-113 TDLDRRKNLDQ
+113 ADLDLRESLDET
-124 SIALKQE
+124 IALKQE
-131 QLNLKLLERNRYLE
+131 QLNLKREERLQYLE

-151 RVLKENLLLQEE
+151 RVLRENLELQQE
-163 LLGRYRDLADQGA
+163 LLERYKDLAEQGA

-185 SDRVQQVRGQLE
+185 ADRVQQVEGQLE
-197 KITVDRE
+197 KITVDRD

-211 QQIQTLKSD
+211 QQIQTLKSELSR
-220 LGTLKSDRTGQ
+220 LGSDRTSQ
-231 VVRLR
+231 VVKLR
-236 YQEIRSPADGL
+236 YQEIRSPVDGI
-247 VFGLKPTAAGFVGR
+247 VFDLKPSATGFVARG
-261 DSEPVMS
+261 SEPVMT

-276 ARVEVPSNKI
+276 ARVAVPSNKI
-286 GFIHQGQSSDL
+286 GFIHQGQATDL
-297 SIDSYRATDFGV
+297 SVDSYRATDFGV

-329 VAGYRFPVDIQLK
+329 IAGYSFPVDIQLK

-352 SLPLQVGMSL
+352 ALPLQVGMSL

>member
-1 MNAQPPPPPNGSSPD
+1 MNNSENNDSA
-16 GLKPLGRDAAPETSE
+16 LRPLGRDAAPETSE

-36 RSWLQATIWTL
+36 RSWLQAVIWTM
-47 LGTAAFAIAW
+47 LGTAGFAIAW
-57 LAVAKT
+57 LAIAKT

-75 LGSVKDVQMPVGGVV
+75 LGSVKDIQMPLGGVV
-90 KSILVKEGEL
+90 EDILVREGER
-100 VKANQI
+100 VQANQI

-113 TDLDRRKNLDQ
+113 ADLDKRESLDQ
-124 SIALKQE
+124 TIALKQE
-131 QLNLKLLERNRYLE
+131 QLKLKQEERIRYLE

-151 RVLKENLLLQEE
+151 RVLRENLLLQQE
-163 LLGRYRDLADQGA
+163 LLGRYRNLAEQGA

-185 SDRVQQVRGQLE
+185 EDRVQQVEGQLE

-204 RQLALLD
+204 RQVSQLD

-220 LGTLKSDRTGQ
+220 LANLSSQRTSQ
-231 VVRLR
+231 VVKLR
-236 YQEIRSPADGL
+236 YQEIRSPVEGI
-247 VFGLKPTAAGFVGR
+247 VFDLKPTASGFVARG
-261 DSEPVMS
+261 SEPVMT

-276 ARVEVPSNKI
+276 ARVEVPSSKI
-286 GFIHQGQSSDL
+286 GFIHNGQSTDL
-297 SIDSYRATDFGV
+297 SVDSYRATDFGV
-309 LEGVVRKIGSDAL
+309 LKGVVRKIGSDAL
-322 PPDPTTG
+322 PPDPSTG
-329 VAGYRFPVDIQLK
+329 LAGYRFPVDIQLK